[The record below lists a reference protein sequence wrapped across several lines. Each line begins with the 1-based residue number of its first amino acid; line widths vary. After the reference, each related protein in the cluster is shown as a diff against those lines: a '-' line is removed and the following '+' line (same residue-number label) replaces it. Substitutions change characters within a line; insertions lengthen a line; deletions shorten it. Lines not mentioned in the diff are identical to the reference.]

1 MRSIE
6 IEQITIPYDKELL
19 LKWKARDESIV
30 PSFMLDWNGPGINN
44 GYGFGEYM
52 AERYFEDQ
60 GYHVFANEF
69 DLLSTK
75 SKFRRYNEIIIKIIG
90 TEGLGNFREAINV
103 VLERGYRIE
112 NPDLFVFDLES
123 CFFIEVKKGK
133 DKLREPQIRFL
144 YLAKEHFGIESKLVY
159 LCDKST
165 EVKFEKINF
174 EFDIY

>member
-19 LKWKARDESIV
+19 LKWKARDESIG

-75 SKFRRYNEIIIKIIG
+75 ASSG
-90 TEGLGNFREAINV
+90 DTM
-103 VLERGYRIE
+103 
-112 NPDLFVFDLES
+112 
-123 CFFIEVKKGK
+123 
-133 DKLREPQIRFL
+133 KL
-144 YLAKEHFGIESKLVY
+144 
-159 LCDKST
+159 
-165 EVKFEKINF
+165 
-174 EFDIY
+174 